1 MLIALGSAQPLLV
14 LLLALGFDL
23 AVDLT
28 PLWREWPHPVAWVG
42 AAATWLEQRLNR
54 PQRSPSV
61 RRARGIVLVAVLA
74 LAAAAL
80 GLALQAA
87 LAALP
92 FGWIVE
98 AAVVAVLLAQRSL
111 FVHVAAVAV
120 ALDSQGLAAGRAAV
134 QQIVGRDP
142 ESLDPHGVARAA
154 IELLAENFCDG
165 VVGPALAF
173 ALFGLPGIFV
183 YKTANTL
190 DSMIGHRSP
199 RYLAFGW
206 AAARFDDLLN
216 FVPARLAALFLG
228 IAALALPETSGSD
241 GFTAMLRDGAKAPL
255 AQCRLARGGGGGRA
269 RPGARRAA
277 ALWRRARR
285 GFVARRGPRPRDDSG
300 HRARAQA
307 LHGRLPR
314 PGNAGAGRADR
325 HFACSSS
332 ARTGDLQNARH
343 VD

>member
-1 MLIALGSAQPLLV
+1 MVIALGSAQPLLV

-28 PLWREWPHPVAWVG
+28 PLWREWSHPVAWVG

-111 FVHVAAVAV
+111 FAHVAAVAV
-120 ALDSQGLAAGRAAV
+120 ALQFAGARSRARGGAANRRARSRKSRSRTAWRV
-134 QQIVGRDP
+134 RRSNRSPRISATAWWRRRSG
-142 ESLDPHGVARAA
+142 
-154 IELLAENFCDG
+154 
-165 VVGPALAF
+165 F

-241 GFTAMLRDGAKAPL
+241 GFTAMLRDGQKHRSPNAGWPEAAAAGALGL
-255 AQCRLARGGGGGRA
+255 ALGGPRRYGGALVEDSWLGEGRA
-269 RPGARRAA
+269 RATTADIARALRLYTAACLAQATLVLA
-277 ALWRRARR
+277 ALIVLRM
-285 GFVARRGPRPRDDSG
+285 V
-300 HRARAQA
+300 
-307 LHGRLPR
+307 
-314 PGNAGAGRADR
+314 
-325 HFACSSS
+325 
-332 ARTGDLQNARH
+332 
-343 VD
+343 